1 MATIGLSSTQFLNLS
16 LNRIV
21 EKLAN
26 YGYSSIEIWADVPQK
41 WSGNYSEREQREL
54 RETLESFGFESSVH
68 APIWDINLASHIAG
82 FRRVSI
88 EQVKWSIDLA
98 RNLGSRL
105 VTLHPGH
112 MPPYPFISSL
122 RESGKKNFLDS
133 LQTLLDYSAET
144 GVPIGLENLPLG
156 LSFCYTLDEL
166 IDYVNSFENLRVTLD
181 VPHAYVIGKFLQLID
196 KKKAATPPE
205 DEIAEAIRKLGNR
218 IINIHLHDND
228 GSWDQ
233 HKVPG
238 EGTIDFKPIVEA
250 MKEINY
256 NHLITL
262 EIWGSKDP
270 DKTAMRAINVVKE
283 LLNL

>member
-16 LNRIV
+16 LSRIV

-26 YGYSSIEIWADVPQK
+26 YGYSSIEVWADVPQK
-41 WSGNYSEREQREL
+41 WSGNCSEREQREL

-88 EQVKWSIDLA
+88 AQVKWSMDLA

>member
-16 LNRIV
+16 LSRIV

-26 YGYSSIEIWADVPQK
+26 YGYSSIEVWADVPQK
-41 WSGNYSEREQREL
+41 WSGNCSEREQREL

-88 EQVKWSIDLA
+88 EQVKWSMDLA

-181 VPHAYVIGKFLQLID
+181 VPHAYVIGKFLQLVD
-196 KKKAATPPE
+196 EKKAATPPE
-205 DEIAEAIRKLGNR
+205 DEIAEAIRKLGDR

>member
-1 MATIGLSSTQFLNLS
+1 MATIGLFSTQFLNLS
-16 LNRIV
+16 LSRIV

-26 YGYSSIEIWADVPQK
+26 YGYSSIEVWADVPQK
-41 WSGNYSEREQREL
+41 WSGNFSEREQREL

-88 EQVKWSIDLA
+88 KQVKWSMDLA

-112 MPPYPFISSL
+112 MPPYPFIPSL

-181 VPHAYVIGKFLQLID
+181 VPHAYVIGKFLQLVD

-238 EGTIDFKPIVEA
+238 EGTINFKPIVEA

>member
-16 LNRIV
+16 LSRIV

-26 YGYSSIEIWADVPQK
+26 YGYSSIEVWADVPQK
-41 WSGNYSEREQREL
+41 WSGNCSEREQREL

-88 EQVKWSIDLA
+88 AQVKWSMDLA

-205 DEIAEAIRKLGNR
+205 DEIAEAIRKLGDR

-238 EGTIDFKPIVEA
+238 EGTINFKPIVEA

>member
-16 LNRIV
+16 LSRIV

-26 YGYSSIEIWADVPQK
+26 YGYSSIEVWADVPQK
-41 WSGNYSEREQREL
+41 WSGNFSEREQREL

-88 EQVKWSIDLA
+88 AQVKWSMDLA

-112 MPPYPFISSL
+112 MPPYPFIPSL

-181 VPHAYVIGKFLQLID
+181 VPHAYVIGKFLQLVD

>member
-1 MATIGLSSTQFLNLS
+1 M
-16 LNRIV
+16 
-21 EKLAN
+21 
-26 YGYSSIEIWADVPQK
+26 
-41 WSGNYSEREQREL
+41 
-54 RETLESFGFESSVH
+54 
-68 APIWDINLASHIAG
+68 
-82 FRRVSI
+82 
-88 EQVKWSIDLA
+88 DLA

-112 MPPYPFISSL
+112 MPPYPFIPSL

-181 VPHAYVIGKFLQLID
+181 VPHAYIIGKFLQLVD

-238 EGTIDFKPIVEA
+238 EGAINFKPIVEA

-270 DKTAMRAINVVKE
+270 DRMAMRAINVVKE

>member
-26 YGYSSIEIWADVPQK
+26 YGYSSIEVWADVPQK
-41 WSGNYSEREQREL
+41 WSGNCSEREQREL

-88 EQVKWSIDLA
+88 EQVKWSMDLA

>member
-16 LNRIV
+16 LSRIV

-26 YGYSSIEIWADVPQK
+26 YGYSSIEVWADVPQK
-41 WSGNYSEREQREL
+41 WSGNFSEREQREL

-88 EQVKWSIDLA
+88 AQVKWSMDLA

-112 MPPYPFISSL
+112 MPPYPFIPSL

-181 VPHAYVIGKFLQLID
+181 VPHAYIIGKFLQLVD

>member
-16 LNRIV
+16 LSRIV

-26 YGYSSIEIWADVPQK
+26 YGYSSIEVWADVPQK
-41 WSGNYSEREQREL
+41 WSGNCSEREQREL

-205 DEIAEAIRKLGNR
+205 DEIAEAIRKLGDR

>member
-16 LNRIV
+16 LSRIV

-26 YGYSSIEIWADVPQK
+26 YGYSSIEVWADVPQK
-41 WSGNYSEREQREL
+41 WSGNFSEREQREL

-68 APIWDINLASHIAG
+68 APIWDINLASHVAG

-88 EQVKWSIDLA
+88 EQVKWSMDLA

-181 VPHAYVIGKFLQLID
+181 VPHAYVIGKFLQLVD
-196 KKKAATPPE
+196 EKKAATPPE

-238 EGTIDFKPIVEA
+238 EGTINFKPIVEA

>member
-16 LNRIV
+16 LSRIV

-26 YGYSSIEIWADVPQK
+26 YGYSSIEVWADVPQK
-41 WSGNYSEREQREL
+41 WSGNCSEREQREL

-88 EQVKWSIDLA
+88 EQVKWSMDLA

-238 EGTIDFKPIVEA
+238 EGTINFKPIVEA